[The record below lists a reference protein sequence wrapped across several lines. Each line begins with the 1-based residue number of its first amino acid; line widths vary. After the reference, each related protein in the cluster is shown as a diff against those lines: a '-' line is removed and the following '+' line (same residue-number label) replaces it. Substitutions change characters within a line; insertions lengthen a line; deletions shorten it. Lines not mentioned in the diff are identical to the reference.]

1 MRKTSQILAP
11 LALVTLIG
19 GSLSGC
25 VEAIVGGAASVGLA
39 AAQERSVGDAIDD
52 SVITVQINGL
62 LLDENLDLFSQVSA
76 EVHEGRVL
84 LTGAVDSAENRVKAA
99 RLVWTIDGVKEV
111 INEIEINPD
120 FSLLDSAKD
129 TWITTKIR
137 ARLLTD
143 PDIVDINYAIETVNG
158 VVYLLG
164 IAQSDAELKRVTWQA
179 QQVNGVVRIVS
190 HVILKSDPRR

>member
-1 MRKTSQILAP
+1 MRKPSQILGP
-11 LALVTLIG
+11 LALFALMG
-19 GSLSGC
+19 GGLTGC
-25 VEAIVGGAASVGLA
+25 VETVVGGAATVGLA
-39 AAQERSVGDAIDD
+39 AAQERSIGDAVDD
-52 SVITVQINGL
+52 SVIGVQINSL
-62 LLDENLDLFSQVSA
+62 LLDENFDLFTQVSS

-84 LTGAVDSAENRVKAA
+84 LTGAVNAAEDRVKAA
-99 RLVWTIDGVKEV
+99 RLVWSIEGVKEV
-111 INEIEINPD
+111 INEIEVNPD

-129 TWITTKIR
+129 TWITTKVR

-164 IAQSDAELKRVTWQA
+164 IAQSDAELKRTTWQI

-190 HVILKSDPRR
+190 HVVLKNDPRR